1 MIMTKELTDYEEGW
15 AFSKIFIYKG
25 IKIYL
30 IKRFIKKLETL
41 EYIERTNSD
50 YAKGRV
56 DCYKNYLIKRLLKG
70 EIS

>member
-1 MIMTKELTDYEEGW
+1 MTKELTDYEEGW
-15 AFSKIFIYKG
+15 AFSKTFIYKD

-30 IKRFIKKLETL
+30 VKRFIKKLETF
-41 EYIERTNSD
+41 EYIEKTNIEF
-50 YAKGRV
+50 AKGRA